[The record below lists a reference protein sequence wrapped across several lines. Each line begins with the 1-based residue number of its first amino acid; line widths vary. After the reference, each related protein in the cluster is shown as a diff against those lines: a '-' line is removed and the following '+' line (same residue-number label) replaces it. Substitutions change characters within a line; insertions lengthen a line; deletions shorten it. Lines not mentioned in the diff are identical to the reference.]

1 MLTFIQSNRIDC
13 FPCIRLPSRLALP
26 TASGSGL
33 GRIGRFIRR
42 YYAPFL
48 LKPFVKGTVLTIF
61 GGIFV
66 ASVISIQHIQLGLG
80 KGNSVAPCTAVIH

>member
-1 MLTFIQSNRIDC
+1 MAT
-13 FPCIRLPSRLALP
+13 
-26 TASGSGL
+26 GL

-48 LKPFVKGTVLTIF
+48 LKPFVKGTILVLF
-61 GGIFV
+61 AGAFV

-80 KGNSVAPCTAVIH
+80 AFTSLLSAD